1 LCACECEFVCVL
13 CVYKCGSALYVSMCD
28 SAGMCLSVCV
38 CVCVSMRVG
47 MCVPACAIVCDGVC
61 VETNVCVL

>member
-1 LCACECEFVCVL
+1 LYSVCMCAGLCACECEFVCVL

-38 CVCVSMRVG
+38 CVCV
-47 MCVPACAIVCDGVC
+47 CLCA
-61 VETNVCVL
+61 